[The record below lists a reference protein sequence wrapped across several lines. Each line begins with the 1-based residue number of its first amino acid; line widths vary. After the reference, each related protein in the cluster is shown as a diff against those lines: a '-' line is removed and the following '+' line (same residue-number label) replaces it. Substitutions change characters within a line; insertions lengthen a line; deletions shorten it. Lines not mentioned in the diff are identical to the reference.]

1 MYGVEVHE
9 SRNVSSRGYAFA
21 KPIDKRYL
29 AGTDGGG
36 GDADGGSKE
45 DRKLPSKGKDGDR
58 ERDGSCVLRMVEVEQ
73 RARQIQAATEE
84 ANRRAAVRFL
94 SGNDSLVSDTG
105 VPTVPLCS
113 QPEQRE

>member
-58 ERDGSCVLRMVEVEQ
+58 ERDGSCGWSRWSNERGKSRPQ
-73 RARQIQAATEE
+73 PRKP
-84 ANRRAAVRFL
+84 
-94 SGNDSLVSDTG
+94 TG
-105 VPTVPLCS
+105 GPPFDFYLGTTAS
-113 QPEQRE
+113 